1 MERWPPLIGGVLL
14 NLALGAF
21 YAWSVFVLPLEKA
34 FGWSRQQTSWVF
46 TIAVIATVASFV
58 LGGRMQDTRGP
69 RLCGVIGA
77 TLVGLGFSLA
87 SLTTSLALLYTAFGC
102 VVGVGNGIGYA
113 APMPVASKWFPDRR
127 GLAVG
132 LTAAGYG
139 AGPALIG
146 PLATA
151 LIDQLGWRV
160 TCRVLGLVL
169 CAVGLT
175 GAWLMHNPPPG
186 FAVAGP
192 GRRDFSTREMVS
204 TPTFYALW
212 MAYGLGA
219 TAGLMTIS
227 QLVPF
232 ARGAGL
238 SAMAATFALTV
249 SAVGDASGRV
259 LSGWLSDALGR
270 VTTLRAAVLGSALAM
285 PALPPL
291 AVVTRPCGAS
301 LRPPAAGMAGM
312 VPVAR
317 GGRWRSAGT
326 RRREGGQVARH
337 RVGARG
343 QWKRPF
349 EFPILTSTKC
359 ATTLSPLKVL
369 SISPALGHIPAGL
382 PTRSLASSQSAM
394 PPRMPAVLDTIV
406 VPRGSLNVTL
416 AALPPPT

>member
-1 MERWPPLIGGVLL
+1 MKRWPPLIGGVLL

-21 YAWSVFVLPLEKA
+21 YACSVFVLPLEKA

-46 TIAVIATVASFV
+46 TIAIIATVASFV
-58 LGGRMQDTRGP
+58 LGGRIQDTRGP

-77 TLVGLGFSLA
+77 TLVGLGFSPA

-132 LTAAGYG
+132 LTVAGYG
-139 AGPALIG
+139 AGSALIG

-151 LIDQLGWRV
+151 LIDQLGWRI
-160 TCRVLGLVL
+160 TFRVLGLVL
-169 CAVGLT
+169 FAVGLT
-175 GAWLMHNPPPG
+175 GALLMKNPPPE
-186 FAVAGP
+186 FAVAGPVASRAAAGP

-212 MAYGLGA
+212 MAYCLGA

-227 QLVPF
+227 QLLPF

-249 SAVGDASGRV
+249 GAVGNASGRV

-270 VTTLRAAVLGSALAM
+270 VTTLRAAMLGSALAM
-285 PALPPL
+285 PALLVWRTELVPFYVLVAAVYWCYGTLMSVFASTTADCYGTRNLGFNYGVLFTSWGTAAVLGPL
-291 AVVTRPCGAS
+291 IGGRVFDATGEYSVAFYAAS
-301 LRPPAAGMAGM
+301 GMSIIAFASSLFARPPAREMSDMA
-312 VPVAR
+312 
-317 GGRWRSAGT
+317 
-326 RRREGGQVARH
+326 
-337 RVGARG
+337 
-343 QWKRPF
+343 
-349 EFPILTSTKC
+349 
-359 ATTLSPLKVL
+359 AT
-369 SISPALGHIPAGL
+369 
-382 PTRSLASSQSAM
+382 
-394 PPRMPAVLDTIV
+394 
-406 VPRGSLNVTL
+406 VPRT
-416 AALPPPT
+416 AT